1 MNESVDVWMCVCACV
16 TKKKTDAKYRES
28 KQNVEKCA
36 AIEGKQKAIINS
48 CLKLAR
54 PFPPTQHPASLTP
67 HHITTSQPSLLVS
80 NTCDCGMQ
88 FIHLT
93 LGELLFT
100 IENILANLEVSH

>member
-1 MNESVDVWMCVCACV
+1 MNESAAVWMCVCVSACV

-54 PFPPTQHPASLTP
+54 PFPPTQHPASHHNFTTLTA
-67 HHITTSQPSLLVS
+67 SLQHVRLW
-80 NTCDCGMQ
+80 NA
-88 FIHLT
+88 IHSSHVK
-93 LGELLFT
+93 GELLFT
-100 IENILANLEVSH
+100 IENILVNLEVSH